1 MSGVGAGDVG
11 ARRGKWCVGETYTRD
26 CRRSWA
32 RGRGVGGRIGGRG
45 VAIGRLCRKVG
56 SWLGSLEDGEWEVG
70 A

>member
-1 MSGVGAGDVG
+1 MSGVGTGDG
-11 ARRGKWCVGETYTRD
+11 EGREEARCVGETYTRG

-32 RGRGVGGRIGGRG
+32 RGRGVGGQIGGRG